1 MLNLGTLWDLQYS
14 KANLS
19 REERE
24 SKKFLDFKS
33 QIGAARFM
41 LGYFVSQNT
50 VIPKWRP
57 TDDRLA
63 VVQEVDSYPHD
74 LQGLDNSFWASTWN
88 MMLTPKAYLLI
99 NMQTDIRGF
108 KYKIYKRDRL
118 VCMHNKNAFLSFPPF
133 FLCCYSFFSTKCQTY
148 CESYLLKVAFQL
160 NYICKL

>member
-19 REERE
+19 REGRE

-41 LGYFVSQNT
+41 LDYFVSQNT

-74 LQGLDNSFWASTWN
+74 LQGFDNSFCASTWN
-88 MMLTPKAYLLI
+88 MMFTPKAYLLI
-99 NMQTDIRGF
+99 NMQIDIRGF
-108 KYKIYKRDRL
+108 KYKIYKRDRF
-118 VCMHNKNAFLSFPPF
+118 VCMHNKNASFLSF
-133 FLCCYSFFSTKCQTY
+133 S
-148 CESYLLKVAFQL
+148 VATLSSQQNVKLTEKAISSKQLFQL